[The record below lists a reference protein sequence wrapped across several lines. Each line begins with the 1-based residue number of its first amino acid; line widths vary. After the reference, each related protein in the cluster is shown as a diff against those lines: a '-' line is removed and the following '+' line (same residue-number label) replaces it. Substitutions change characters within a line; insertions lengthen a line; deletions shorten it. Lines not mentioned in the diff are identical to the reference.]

1 MGDASKASADA
12 LAGASL
18 QTMSISTTGSLGP
31 WKETE
36 KWGGKPSEK
45 KAYFAKINSQL
56 KPHPQKMAMWRSQLR
71 SFDLSN
77 FARITH
83 GFAVDRIKAKLRA
96 SGVDSGSIAVGV
108 ATGGRYCPPMIE
120 NDKVTTDIID
130 EANADLLDDAGAL
143 QRAVQAQRKSAA
155 PPMRP
160 SCRTGPPAL

>member
-1 MGDASKASADA
+1 MGDASKAAMSADA

-18 QTMSISTTGSLGP
+18 QTMSISTTGSSLAP

-45 KAYFAKINSQL
+45 KAYFAKVNSQL

-83 GFAVDRIKAKLRA
+83 GFAPPSTTCSIRLALAATSVDEELRTIA
-96 SGVDSGSIAVGV
+96 AGVV
-108 ATGGRYCPPMIE
+108 AM
-120 NDKVTTDIID
+120 
-130 EANADLLDDAGAL
+130 ANS
-143 QRAVQAQRKSAA
+143 R
-155 PPMRP
+155 
-160 SCRTGPPAL
+160 

>member
-1 MGDASKASADA
+1 MGDASKAAMSADA

-18 QTMSISTTGSLGP
+18 QTMGISTTGSSLGP

-45 KAYFAKINSQL
+45 KAYFAKVNSQL

-96 SGVDSGSIAVGV
+96 SGVDSSW
-108 ATGGRYCPPMIE
+108 R
-120 NDKVTTDIID
+120 
-130 EANADLLDDAGAL
+130 
-143 QRAVQAQRKSAA
+143 S
-155 PPMRP
+155 
-160 SCRTGPPAL
+160 